1 MYSREDAHSSFSTY
15 SQVLQKLRMLQAELE
30 LAHKSYDAL
39 QQMATYASLVVGEKD
54 PVTMDFFK
62 QCEDK
67 MTSLKQLVSHAVDNE
82 Y

>member
-1 MYSREDAHSSFSTY
+1 M
-15 SQVLQKLRMLQAELE
+15 LQKLRMLQAELE